1 MNENRI
7 IWGLS
12 PHLETTQG
20 LASLS
25 MMKLSVR
32 GKRAKI
38 TYIPFGNILGLSTSS
53 CPRLLNTMISIFLN

>member
-1 MNENRI
+1 
-7 IWGLS
+7 
-12 PHLETTQG
+12 
-20 LASLS
+20 
-25 MMKLSVR
+25 VR